1 MFYEPNWSWTT
12 LDKAKLPNAM
22 VNHASLTVNNR
33 VFIFGK
39 KIFEL
44 NIVIYRVDVLH
55 STLGNSYFYPSEYFS
70 LSASFYS
77 N

>member
-55 STLGNSYFYPSEYFS
+55 SM
-70 LSASFYS
+70 
-77 N
+77 